1 MPEVAAHTVTEL
13 LLAWRRGESSA
24 LDKLVA
30 VAYPEL
36 RRLAHRYMRG
46 ERSGHT
52 LQTTA
57 LVNEVY
63 LRLIDSGRVHWRDRA
78 HFFAVSA
85 QLMRRI
91 LVDAARARRSAK
103 RGGGSAPVR
112 IDDAVAIFEARSRDL
127 VALDEALSG
136 LAAIDPQK
144 ARLIELRFFGG
155 LSLREVAEVLGITED
170 AARWSWRLSRA
181 WLARELDRAVR
192 HGD

>member
-1 MPEVAAHTVTEL
+1 MPEGAAHTVTEL

-181 WLARELDRAVR
+181 WLARELGRAVR

>member
-1 MPEVAAHTVTEL
+1 MPEGAAHTVTEL

-46 ERSGHT
+46 EPDGHT

-57 LVNEVY
+57 LVNELY
-63 LRLIDSGRVHWRDRA
+63 LRLIDSSRVQWRDRA

-85 QLMRRI
+85 RLMRRI

-127 VALDEALSG
+127 VALALAPGQS
-136 LAAIDPQK
+136 LAG
-144 ARLIELRFFGG
+144 AR
-155 LSLREVAEVLGITED
+155 
-170 AARWSWRLSRA
+170 
-181 WLARELDRAVR
+181 VR
-192 HGD
+192 